1 MKQSPSKRRKSGA
14 PTVNRRRAK
23 KAATSSR
30 AESKPGA
37 AGKNEAAFVLIADAL
52 SKEPGVT
59 FNEGKGFGS
68 RALKVNGKIFAMMTS
83 KDQYVVK
90 LSKERVEELVSERVG
105 DYFDASKGKPMM
117 EWLSVFGVPKSSVA
131 LAREAYRFVKSR

>member
-1 MKQSPSKRRKSGA
+1 MG
-14 PTVNRRRAK
+14 
-23 KAATSSR
+23 SR
-30 AESKPGA
+30 AESKPRA
-37 AGKNEAAFVLIADAL
+37 AGKSDAAFALITDAL

-105 DYFDASKGKPMM
+105 DYFDAGKGKPMK
-117 EWLSVFGVPKSSVA
+117 EWLSRLRRAEVVSRFGQRGLSVRQRSLSPA
-131 LAREAYRFVKSR
+131 DT